1 MWLKWLDT
9 READCARVF
18 AFDFSKAFD
27 SANHFIL
34 FNKFRELSIN
44 PYIGLLL
51 FFLFSSQQRVIADG
65 NMIPFLPTN
74 RDIHQGTI
82 LGPILFSLMLNDI
95 QAVESDRS
103 TMVKFADDSRVLI
116 KETHD
121 QTLQEVEN
129 IPSWTQ
135 NNILTINLTKTNEM
149 IVKGDVERPLLTV
162 TFDIKQEV
170 FLKILGV
177 YFYSNP
183 KDWEKQIDA
192 LLSKAGRRMHILR
205 VCKKNGYSLDS

>member
-9 READCARVF
+9 READFARVF

-51 FFLFSSQQRVIADG
+51 FLFSSQQRVIADG

-74 RDIHQGTI
+74 RGIHQGTI

-95 QAVESDRS
+95 QAVDSDRS
-103 TMVKFADDSRVLI
+103 TMVKFADDLSVLI

-121 QTLQEVEN
+121 QTPQEVEN
-129 IPSWTQ
+129 ILSWTQ
-135 NNILTINLTKTNEM
+135 NNIMTINLTKTKEM
-149 IVKGDVERPLLTV
+149 IVKGKGERPVLTV

-183 KDWEKQIDA
+183 TDWEKQIHA
-192 LLSKAGRRMHILR
+192 LLSKAGRPMRILR

>member
-44 PYIGLLL
+44 RYIGLLL
-51 FFLFSSQQRVIADG
+51 FFLFNSQQRVIADG

-74 RDIHQGTI
+74 RGIHQGTI

-95 QAVESDRS
+95 QAVDSDRS
-103 TMVKFADDSRVLI
+103 TMVKFADDLSVLI
-116 KETHD
+116 KKPT
-121 QTLQEVEN
+121 
-129 IPSWTQ
+129 
-135 NNILTINLTKTNEM
+135 TK
-149 IVKGDVERPLLTV
+149 L
-162 TFDIKQEV
+162 
-170 FLKILGV
+170 
-177 YFYSNP
+177 P
-183 KDWEKQIDA
+183 KKWKT
-192 LLSKAGRRMHILR
+192 
-205 VCKKNGYSLDS
+205 Y